1 MKLTIKKP
9 IDFEAKYLKVDAG
22 VRYWNDARVNGVEDT
37 DCEEAE
43 GAPTIPCAEYVGKQ
57 NRVPHGS
64 SWRWR
69 PVIDIDSG
77 KIINWKQGV
86 TADIH
91 YKVCDD
97 GIYKVTDAEGN
108 EIVSLEGYVPNIM
121 CPADKG
127 YGDYIIMH
135 VDETGTIEG
144 WDNRKILELVNEE
157 EED

>member
-37 DCEEAE
+37 DCEVTED
-43 GAPTIPCAEYVGKQ
+43 APTIPCAEYIGEQK
-57 NRVPHGS
+57 RVLYGAD
-64 SWRWR
+64 WRWR

-97 GIYKVTDAEGN
+97 GVYTVTDQEGN
-108 EIVSLEGYVPNIM
+108 EIVTLEGYVPEIM
-121 CPADKG
+121 CPADEG
-127 YGDYIIMH
+127 YGDYIIMD
-135 VDETGTIEG
+135 VDENGIIEG
-144 WDNRKILELVNEE
+144 WDKRKISEFADIQN
-157 EED
+157 D

>member
-37 DCEEAE
+37 DCEETV
-43 GAPTIPCAEYVGKQ
+43 GAPTVPCAEYVGE
-57 NRVPHGS
+57 RSSVLCGS

-97 GIYKVTDAEGN
+97 GVYTVTDQEGN
-108 EIVSLEGYVPNIM
+108 EIVSLEDYVPEIM
-121 CPADKG
+121 CPADEG
-127 YGDYIIMH
+127 YGDYIIMY
-135 VDETGTIEG
+135 VDENGIIEG
-144 WDNRKILELVNEE
+144 WDNRKILDFVNEE
-157 EED
+157 ED